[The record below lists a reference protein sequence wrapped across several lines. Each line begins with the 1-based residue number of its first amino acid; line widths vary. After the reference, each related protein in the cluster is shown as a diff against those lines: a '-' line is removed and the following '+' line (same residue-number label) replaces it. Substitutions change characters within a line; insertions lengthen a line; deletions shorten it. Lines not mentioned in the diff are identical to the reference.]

1 MSDQIPL
8 CRQLRGIFFF
18 RLSAEYNNKVAC
30 MKLLRLFPAIIIPGL
45 FLFTSCSQPSVQ
57 KTAPSS
63 IYSDDIGRTVQIN
76 EIPQRIIS
84 LSPSNTEMV
93 YALGLQ
99 DKLVGVTSYDNYPP
113 EAKNKTVVSDFSTID
128 MEKIVNAKPD
138 IVLADS
144 IQQKDTIP
152 ALEKMGITVY
162 AMTPTSMDGVFNDL
176 KVLGQIT
183 GKIKEADMQVASLT
197 ARVQAVTDKTAKL
210 TATEK
215 PRVLFVT
222 WYDPIWTA
230 GSDTMIQSMIDRA
243 GGINIAAD
251 LNGYATISLES
262 VIQRNPQVIIVTN
275 SMGDQHTVLDYIKA
289 NDQFKATD
297 AVKNGKVYEIDAD
310 IFGRT
315 TPRIVDGLETLMKLL
330 HPELEK

>member
-1 MSDQIPL
+1 
-8 CRQLRGIFFF
+8 
-18 RLSAEYNNKVAC
+18 
-30 MKLLRLFPAIIIPGL
+30 
-45 FLFTSCSQPSVQ
+45 VQ
-57 KTAPSS
+57 KTAPSGT
-63 IYSDDIGRTVQIN
+63 YTDDTGRTVQIRGTV
-76 EIPQRIIS
+76 QRIIS

-113 EAKNKTVVSDFSTID
+113 DAKNKTIVSDFSTID

-138 IVLADS
+138 LVLADS

-162 AMTPTSMDGVFNDL
+162 TMSPNTMDEIYHDL
-176 KVLGQIT
+176 KTLGQIT
-183 GKIKEADMQVASLT
+183 GKTKEADSLAAGLT
-197 ARVQAVTDKTAKL
+197 ARVQAVADKTTKL
-210 TATEK
+210 TVNNK

-230 GSDTMIQSMIDRA
+230 GSDTMIQSLIEKA
-243 GGINIAAD
+243 GGTNIAAD
-251 LNGYATISLES
+251 LNGYATITLES

-275 SMGDQHTVLDYIKA
+275 SMGDQHTTLDYIKS

-310 IFGRT
+310 VFGRT
-315 TPRIVDGLETLMKLL
+315 TPRIVDGLETLAKLL
-330 HPELEK
+330 HPELQK

>member
-1 MSDQIPL
+1 MI
-8 CRQLRGIFFF
+8 
-18 RLSAEYNNKVAC
+18 
-30 MKLLRLFPAIIIPGL
+30 
-45 FLFTSCSQPSVQ
+45 
-57 KTAPSS
+57 
-63 IYSDDIGRTVQIN
+63 
-76 EIPQRIIS
+76 
-84 LSPSNTEMV
+84 

-113 EAKNKTVVSDFSTID
+113 DAKSKTIVSDFSTID

-138 IVLADS
+138 LVLADS

-162 AMTPTSMDGVFNDL
+162 TMSPNTMDEIYHDL
-176 KVLGQIT
+176 KTLGQIT
-183 GKIKEADMQVASLT
+183 GKTKEADALAAGLT
-197 ARVQAVTDKTAKL
+197 ARVQAVADKTTKL
-210 TATEK
+210 TVNNK

-230 GSDTMIQSMIDRA
+230 GHHTMIQSLIEKA
-243 GGINIAAD
+243 GGTNIAAD
-251 LNGYATISLES
+251 LNGYATITLES

-275 SMGDQHTVLDYIKA
+275 SMGDQHTTLDYIKS

-310 IFGRT
+310 VFGRT
-315 TPRIVDGLETLMKLL
+315 TPRIVDGLETLAKLL
-330 HPELEK
+330 HPELQK

>member
-1 MSDQIPL
+1 
-8 CRQLRGIFFF
+8 
-18 RLSAEYNNKVAC
+18 
-30 MKLLRLFPAIIIPGL
+30 MKLLPLFPVTIILGL
-45 FLFTSCSQPSVQ
+45 LLATSCSQPSVQ
-57 KTAPSS
+57 KTAPSGT
-63 IYSDDIGRTVQIN
+63 YTDDTGRTVQIRGTV
-76 EIPQRIIS
+76 QRIIS

-113 EAKNKTVVSDFSTID
+113 DAKNKTIVSDFSTID

-138 IVLADS
+138 LVLADS

-162 AMTPTSMDGVFNDL
+162 TMSPNTMDEIYHDL
-176 KVLGQIT
+176 KTLGQIT
-183 GKIKEADMQVASLT
+183 GKTKEADSLAAGLT
-197 ARVQAVTDKTAKL
+197 ARVQAVADKTTKL
-210 TATEK
+210 TVNNK

-230 GSDTMIQSMIDRA
+230 GSDTMIQSLIEKA
-243 GGINIAAD
+243 GGTNIAAD
-251 LNGYATISLES
+251 LNGYATITLES

-275 SMGDQHTVLDYIKA
+275 SMGDQHTTLDYIKS

-310 IFGRT
+310 VFGRT
-315 TPRIVDGLETLMKLL
+315 TPRIVDGLETLAKLL
-330 HPELEK
+330 HPELQK

>member
-1 MSDQIPL
+1 
-8 CRQLRGIFFF
+8 
-18 RLSAEYNNKVAC
+18 
-30 MKLLRLFPAIIIPGL
+30 MKLLPLFPVTIILGL
-45 FLFTSCSQPSVQ
+45 LLATSCSQPSVQ
-57 KTAPSS
+57 KNAPSGT
-63 IYSDDIGRTVQIN
+63 YTDDTGRTVQIRGTV
-76 EIPQRIIS
+76 QRIIS

-113 EAKNKTVVSDFSTID
+113 DAKNKTIVSDFSTID

-138 IVLADS
+138 LVLADS

-162 AMTPTSMDGVFNDL
+162 TLSPNTMDEIYHDL
-176 KVLGQIT
+176 KTLGQIT
-183 GKIKEADMQVASLT
+183 GKTKEADSLAAGLT
-197 ARVQAVTDKTAKL
+197 ARVQAVADKTTKL
-210 TATEK
+210 TVNNK

-230 GSDTMIQSMIDRA
+230 GSDTMIQSLIEKA
-243 GGINIAAD
+243 GGTNIAAD
-251 LNGYATISLES
+251 LNGYATITLES

-275 SMGDQHTVLDYIKA
+275 SMGDQHTTLDYIKS

-310 IFGRT
+310 VFGRT
-315 TPRIVDGLETLMKLL
+315 TPRIVDGLETLAKLL
-330 HPELEK
+330 HPELQK

>member
-1 MSDQIPL
+1 
-8 CRQLRGIFFF
+8 
-18 RLSAEYNNKVAC
+18 
-30 MKLLRLFPAIIIPGL
+30 MKLLRLFAVVSIISAL
-45 FLFTSCSQPSVQ
+45 LLTSCSQPSVQ
-57 KTAPSS
+57 KTAPSGT
-63 IYSDDIGRTVQIN
+63 YTDDTGRTVQIQGTV
-76 EIPQRIIS
+76 QRIIS

-113 EAKNKTVVSDFSTID
+113 DAKNKTIVSDFSTID

-138 IVLADS
+138 LVLADS

-162 AMTPTSMDGVFNDL
+162 TMSPNTMDEIYHDL
-176 KVLGQIT
+176 KTLGQIT
-183 GKIKEADMQVASLT
+183 GKTKEADALAAGLT
-197 ARVQAVTDKTAKL
+197 ARVQAVADKTTKL
-210 TATEK
+210 TLNNP

-230 GSDTMIQSMIDRA
+230 GSDTMIQSLIEKA
-243 GGINIAAD
+243 GGTNIAAD
-251 LNGYATISLES
+251 LNGYATITLES

-275 SMGDQHTVLDYIKA
+275 SMGDQHTTLDYIKS

-310 IFGRT
+310 VFGRT
-315 TPRIVDGLETLMKLL
+315 TPRIVDGLETLAKLL
-330 HPELEK
+330 HPELQK

>member
-1 MSDQIPL
+1 
-8 CRQLRGIFFF
+8 
-18 RLSAEYNNKVAC
+18 
-30 MKLLRLFPAIIIPGL
+30 MKLLPLFPVTIILGL
-45 FLFTSCSQPSVQ
+45 LLATSCSQPSVQ
-57 KTAPSS
+57 KNAPSGT
-63 IYSDDIGRTVQIN
+63 YTDDTGRTVQIRGTV
-76 EIPQRIIS
+76 QRIIS

-113 EAKNKTVVSDFSTID
+113 DAKNKTIVSDFSTID
-128 MEKIVNAKPD
+128 MVKIVNAKPD
-138 IVLADS
+138 LVLADS

-162 AMTPTSMDGVFNDL
+162 TMSPNTMDEIYHDL
-176 KVLGQIT
+176 KTLGQIT
-183 GKIKEADMQVASLT
+183 GKTKEADALAAGLT
-197 ARVQAVTDKTAKL
+197 ARVQAVADKTTKL
-210 TATEK
+210 TVNNK

-230 GSDTMIQSMIDRA
+230 GHHTMIQSLIEKA
-243 GGINIAAD
+243 GGTNIAAD
-251 LNGYATISLES
+251 LNGYATITLES

-275 SMGDQHTVLDYIKA
+275 SMGDQHTTLDYIKS

-310 IFGRT
+310 VFGRT
-315 TPRIVDGLETLMKLL
+315 TPRIVDGLETLAKLL
-330 HPELEK
+330 HPELQK

>member
-1 MSDQIPL
+1 
-8 CRQLRGIFFF
+8 
-18 RLSAEYNNKVAC
+18 
-30 MKLLRLFPAIIIPGL
+30 MKLLPLFPVTIILGL
-45 FLFTSCSQPSVQ
+45 LLATSCSQPSVQ
-57 KTAPSS
+57 KNAPSGT
-63 IYSDDIGRTVQIN
+63 YTDDTGRTVQIRGTV
-76 EIPQRIIS
+76 QRIIS

-113 EAKNKTVVSDFSTID
+113 DAKNKTIVSDFSTID

-138 IVLADS
+138 LVLADS

-162 AMTPTSMDGVFNDL
+162 TMSPNTMDEIYHDL
-176 KVLGQIT
+176 KTLGQIT
-183 GKIKEADMQVASLT
+183 GKTKEADALAAGLT
-197 ARVQAVTDKTAKL
+197 ARVQAVADKTTKL
-210 TATEK
+210 TVNNK

-230 GSDTMIQSMIDRA
+230 GSDTMIQSLIEKA
-243 GGINIAAD
+243 GGTNIAAD
-251 LNGYATISLES
+251 LNGYATITLES

-275 SMGDQHTVLDYIKA
+275 SMGDQHTTLDYIKS

-310 IFGRT
+310 VFGRT
-315 TPRIVDGLETLMKLL
+315 TPRIVDGLETLAKLL
-330 HPELEK
+330 HPELQK

>member
-1 MSDQIPL
+1 M
-8 CRQLRGIFFF
+8 
-18 RLSAEYNNKVAC
+18 
-30 MKLLRLFPAIIIPGL
+30 
-45 FLFTSCSQPSVQ
+45 Q
-57 KTAPSS
+57 KTAPSGT
-63 IYSDDIGRTVQIN
+63 YTDDTGRTVQIQGTV
-76 EIPQRIIS
+76 QRIIS

-113 EAKNKTVVSDFSTID
+113 DAKNKTIVSDFSTID

-138 IVLADS
+138 LVLADS

-152 ALEKMGITVY
+152 ALEKLGITVY
-162 AMTPTSMDGVFNDL
+162 TMSPNTMDEIYHDL
-176 KVLGQIT
+176 KTLGQIT
-183 GKIKEADMQVASLT
+183 GKTKEADALAASLT
-197 ARVQAVTDKTAKL
+197 ARVQAVADKTTKL
-210 TATEK
+210 TVNNK

-230 GSDTMIQSMIDRA
+230 GHHTMIQSLIEKA
-243 GGINIAAD
+243 GGTNIAAD
-251 LNGYATISLES
+251 LNGYATITLES

-275 SMGDQHTVLDYIKA
+275 SMGDQHTTLDYIKS

-310 IFGRT
+310 VFGRT
-315 TPRIVDGLETLMKLL
+315 TPRIVDGLETLAKLL
-330 HPELEK
+330 HPELQK